1 MQDRKK
7 RPAKAGRWVIL
18 DFPPL
23 TCPRSRAW
31 CWCCRY
37 LIVSFHGLRVN
48 RDAFQPSSV
57 MKTLF
62 VFSVISFSIL
72 IGAGC
77 QSGPAP
83 TENSAVP
90 ELPKGQ
96 VQRSVHDRPGFVG
109 AEKDGAV
116 WIFRAG
122 SEELAKFDETQK
134 VPGDGAAAIGVLDK
148 PLKAPDSE
156 TLEAYVGTIQYS
168 RPGFLAVGVDG
179 RIWVFRSGS
188 EALANYLNMQK
199 VPGDGAAAIGVLDK
213 TVKAPDSATVDAYLA
228 EYLYSRPGFQAVAKD
243 GRIWVFRSGSE
254 ELAKFNET
262 QKVPGDGAAAIGVLD
277 KTVKAPDS
285 ATIDAYLAE
294 HLYSR
299 PGFQAVAKDGRI
311 WVFHSGSEELAKFH
325 ETQKVPGDGAAAI
338 GVLAKTLKSPD
349 SITIED
355 YLAVYWDRP
364 GFDATEVEGRVWVF
378 RSGSEELH
386 KFRQTSKVPGDGA
399 AAIGVIDRTLKAPDN
414 QTIADYLSVY

>member
-1 MQDRKK
+1 
-7 RPAKAGRWVIL
+7 
-18 DFPPL
+18 
-23 TCPRSRAW
+23 
-31 CWCCRY
+31 
-37 LIVSFHGLRVN
+37 
-48 RDAFQPSSV
+48 

-243 GRIWVFRSGSE
+243 GRIWVF
-254 ELAKFNET
+254 
-262 QKVPGDGAAAIGVLD
+262 
-277 KTVKAPDS
+277 
-285 ATIDAYLAE
+285 
-294 HLYSR
+294 
-299 PGFQAVAKDGRI
+299 
-311 WVFHSGSEELAKFH
+311 HSGSEELAKFH

-338 GVLAKTLKSPD
+338 GVLAKTLKAPD